1 MQANWG
7 SELQEGIPAVID
19 MHLSSRG
26 SLSAEGEMESRH
38 ES

>member
-7 SELQEGIPAVID
+7 SELQEGIPAMID
-19 MHLSSRG
+19 MHLSSGG
-26 SLSAEGEMESRH
+26 SLSADGEMESRH